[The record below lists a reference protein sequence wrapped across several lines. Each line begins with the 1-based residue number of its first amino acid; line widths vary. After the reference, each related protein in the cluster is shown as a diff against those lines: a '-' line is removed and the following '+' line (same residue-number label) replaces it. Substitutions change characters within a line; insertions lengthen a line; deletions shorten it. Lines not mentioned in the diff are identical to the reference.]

1 MRWDYPDC
9 INTPA
14 PASGRGIFS
23 PRLFARFPGRKI
35 RRDGKPPQKK
45 ETRRGAGFQKGR
57 VTNASGWCLNIRCLF
72 AFRALHDLEGDL
84 LAFLQRLEAI
94 HLDGREVC
102 KQILATLVRR
112 DESETLCVV
121 KPFDRTSCHSNFPCN
136 SCHHHEP
143 SKSHDRTRQ
152 SIPPHKLTIGIFSK
166 LWLSEKSASLI
177 VGALYSSV
185 KKILRRRCRV
195 ANRSLSRVF
204 PASVCAVAQAAWL
217 EKSHNRLTCW
227 LCPRRRRPAR
237 RAFPASPG
245 RLCDTRSD
253 RGAALTAHGRMGGRH
268 RNRPVENAHPRPIMT
283 AS

>member
-1 MRWDYPDC
+1 MAGVFFYPDFSRGF
-9 INTPA
+9 PA
-14 PASGRGIFS
+14 GKSVATQS
-23 PRLFARFPGRKI
+23 
-35 RRDGKPPQKK
+35 RRKK
-45 ETRRGAGFQKGR
+45 ETRRGAGSQVGR
-57 VTNASGWCLNIRCLF
+57 VTNRLRAASGRCLNVRCLF
-72 AFRALHDLEGDL
+72 AFRALNDLEGDL
-84 LAFLQRLEAI
+84 LAFLEGFEPI

-102 KQILATLVRR
+102 KQILTTFIRR
-112 DESETLCVV
+112 DESETFCVIE
-121 KPFDRTSCHSNFPCN
+121 PFDRTSCHSNFPCN
-136 SCHHHEP
+136 SCHYHEP

-166 LWLSEKSASLI
+166 LWLGEKSASLI

-195 ANRSLSRVF
+195 ANRPLSRVF

-237 RAFPASPG
+237 RAFSASPG

-253 RGAALTAHGRMGGRH
+253 CGAARTAHGQDVGRH
-268 RNRPVENAHPRPIMT
+268 RNRPVENAHARPIMT